1 MVLVSDV
8 CVFVAILLGSI
19 KVPYD
24 EIRRRILE
32 VDEEKLDVAVV
43 EQLIRYLP
51 EPEQMKQLTAL
62 KDEYATLAP
71 AEQFGVMV
79 SNCIHFVGNVMA
91 FHCDVQGSDPDA

>member
-1 MVLVSDV
+1 MSDV
-8 CVFVAILLGSI
+8 CVFAAILLGSI
-19 KVPYD
+19 KVPYE

-62 KDEYATLAP
+62 KDEYDTLAP

-79 SNCIHFVGNVMA
+79 SDCCCHFVDFVMA
-91 FHCDVQGSDPDA
+91 FHSGH